1 MKWNSTVQNEPFEG
15 NPLSWKSVFG
25 LSQTSIHVQPTSD
38 AETSTYLR
46 TRTSRKPTKTA
57 VIGLQQSIVERRS
70 SGNEILIT
78 MWSFTR
84 NIKRNRWTR
93 IRATDTK
100 SLHDS
105 EVPSDIDHQPTSLHI
120 RH

>member
-1 MKWNSTVQNEPFEG
+1 MKLDGPKWTVWRKPIE
-15 NPLSWKSVFG
+15 LKSVFG

-38 AETSTYLR
+38 AETLTYLR
-46 TRTSRKPTKTA
+46 ARTTRKPTKTA
-57 VIGLQQSIVERRS
+57 VIGLQQSTVQRRT

-78 MWSFTR
+78 MWSVSATDEPA
-84 NIKRNRWTR
+84 TD

-105 EVPSDIDHQPTSLHI
+105 EVPTDIDHQPTSLHI